1 MPQFTIKCR
10 VTLNGAIMTVDAETA
25 EDAKIKAKSGDW
37 DDIDWADAELTDWEL
52 RGTPKKEE

>member
-25 EDAKIKAKSGDW
+25 EDALTKAKSGDW
-37 DDIDWADAELTDWEL
+37 DDIDWQDAELVDWEPA
-52 RGTPKKEE
+52 RQAQKEE